1 MPGLQADDTDDE
13 DSDDDDI
20 EVSAESA
27 EAELSTCP
35 IPVKDIKLTIN
46 IERLSKDWNS
56 PVYAFFKPT
65 PLIEYIKDRRVH
77 VFECNAKHCKGKGNG
92 RMVRRYL
99 DTSDAKS
106 TSNLRKHAKVC
117 WGEEEVATADKTRDA
132 NTAREALKK
141 SRDGSITEAFEQV
154 AKSRVTYSHRQHTT
168 TESRCVSDP
177 HSLRTRPDLHLQ
189 CRNCAMG
196 C

>member
-1 MPGLQADDTDDE
+1 MQPRKAVPKRASRILELADGSEDDDDDDDNMPGLEADEDTDDE
-13 DSDDDDI
+13 DSDDDDV
-20 EVSAESA
+20 EVPAESA

-46 IERLSKDWNS
+46 VERLSKEWTS

-92 RMVRRYL
+92 WMVRRYL

-106 TSNLRKHAKVC
+106 TSNLCKHAKIC
-117 WGEEEVATADKTRDA
+117 WGEDEVAAADQTQDA

-141 SRDGSITEAFEQV
+141 NRDGSITEAFE
-154 AKSRVTYSHRQHTT
+154 
-168 TESRCVSDP
+168 
-177 HSLRTRPDLHLQ
+177 
-189 CRNCAMG
+189 
-196 C
+196 

>member
-1 MPGLQADDTDDE
+1 LPGLQADDTDDE

-27 EAELSTCP
+27 EAELSMCP
-35 IPVKDIKLTIN
+35 IPVKGIKLTIN

-77 VFECNAKHCKGKGNG
+77 VFECNAKHCKGKGNR

-106 TSNLRKHAKVC
+106 TSNLCKHAKVC

-141 SRDGSITEAFEQV
+141 SRDGSITEAFE
-154 AKSRVTYSHRQHTT
+154 
-168 TESRCVSDP
+168 
-177 HSLRTRPDLHLQ
+177 
-189 CRNCAMG
+189 
-196 C
+196 